1 MRKTLINLLF
11 GLLFISLGTTIS
23 SEINESQKTLLESLP
38 PDQRS
43 SISEK
48 MEKAS
53 KLESDLEEVFEQQET
68 LVERSRIQDD
78 ELCEECIFGY
88 DIFKFAP
95 TTFSPVDKIP
105 VSSTYTL
112 GPGDKLEIS
121 YYGNQKKKD
130 EAYISRDGIINLP
143 LLGPVNLTGM
153 TFDDAKDLIKNKVT
167 AELVGT
173 KVSISLSELRSINV
187 YILGEAYKPGSYTL
201 SSLSKV
207 TNALFAGGG
216 VNKQGSLRNIQI
228 RNKGKE
234 VKTYDLY
241 DLLINGDPS
250 SDFRLEDGD
259 TIFIPFIENTLSIK
273 GAFKRPF
280 LYEFLPDDTV
290 KDAISF
296 AGGFKSNVGSYPKLS
311 LNSIDFENYQRNI
324 RNLDYSEESL
334 SIILKNGDTLTVS
347 GIEKFTSETV
357 ELTGQFKFPG
367 VYSLKQGDT
376 LQDIINRAGG
386 VTEQGYTHGA
396 VFTRKNVAAI
406 QKEAFERTADELEKT
421 LVSIVTSGDAADVT
435 EFTYV
440 PITQLITKLR
450 EIEPLGRQVVNI
462 DELSLKSDPYSN
474 FELRDGDVLHIPKR
488 PYSVSVVGEVLNA
501 TTHGFNAEWGVGDY
515 IDSSGGLTDQA
526 DKEKIFVIR
535 PNGQTAIYKNRLFFS
550 GEPLIPGSTV
560 VVSRDSRPLDSIR
573 LTQIITP
580 ILADFA
586 LIAAVSGRS
595 D

>member
-23 SEINESQKTLLESLP
+23 SEISESQKKLLESLP

-53 KLESDLEEVFEQQET
+53 ELESDLEEVFEQQET
-68 LVERSRIQDD
+68 LVERSRVRIQDD

-143 LLGPVNLTGM
+143 LLGPVNLTGL

-311 LNSIDFENYQRNI
+311 LNSIDFENYRRNI
-324 RNLDYSEESL
+324 KNLDYSEESL

-376 LQDIINRAGG
+376 LQDMINRAGG

-396 VFTRKNVAAI
+396 VFTRKNVAAL

-421 LVSIVTSGDAADVT
+421 LISIVSNGDVTGQVT

-440 PITQLITKLR
+440 PITQLIKKLR
-450 EIEPLGRQVVNI
+450 EIEPLGRQVVNV
-462 DELSLKSDPYSN
+462 DELSLKSDPYTN
-474 FELRDGDVLHIPKR
+474 FELRDGDVLHVPKR
-488 PYSVSVVGEVLNA
+488 PYSVAVVGEVLNS

-526 DKEKIFVIR
+526 DKEKIFVIS
-535 PNGQTAIYKNRLFFS
+535 PNGKTAIYKNRLFSS

-560 VVSRDSRPLDSIR
+560 VVSRESRPLDGIK

-580 ILADFA
+580 ILAD
-586 LIAAVSGRS
+586 
-595 D
+595 